1 MIQHG
6 DDIHNYQDIRL
17 NFSSNVFNHFDHSGL
32 FRHLSEQMPRIM
44 SYPEPTPTSLEAK
57 LADTLGIRPEEVMV
71 TNGATEA
78 IYLIAQTFR
87 EAKSHIM
94 QPTFGEYAEACCMAM
109 HSITSMDDAGI
120 VWLCNPNNPTGK
132 VRPHSE
138 VVEMI
143 GKTPSKTFVID
154 QSYDCFTTLPTLS
167 AQEAVAMSNVLLLHS
182 MTKEYAIP
190 GLRLGYV
197 IGNARLLDRIRK
209 MRMPWSVNVLAIEA
223 GKYLTDHHEDYHF
236 DLNALFKERQ
246 RVGNELK
253 ARGIDV
259 YESDTHILLCRLNE
273 GCAAELKER
282 LATGHGILI
291 RDASNFAGLTP
302 QHFRIAVQEAA
313 ENNELIRAID
323 ELQSHNG
330 LDT

>member
-6 DDIHNYQDIRL
+6 DDIHNYENIRL

-57 LADTLGIRPEEVMV
+57 LAGALGIKSEEVMV

-78 IYLIAQTFR
+78 IYLIAQAFR
-87 EAKSHIM
+87 EAKSYIM
-94 QPTFGEYAEACCMAM
+94 QPTFGEYAEACCMAK
-109 HSITSMDDAGI
+109 HSITGMEEAEM

-143 GKTPSKTFVID
+143 DKTPSKTFVID
-154 QSYDCFTTLPTLS
+154 QSYDCFTTLQTLS
-167 AQEAVAMSNVLLLHS
+167 AQEAAGMSNVLLLHS

-197 IGNARLLDRIRK
+197 IGNAQLLDRIRE

-236 DLNALFKERQ
+236 DLNALLKERQ

-259 YESDTHILLCRLNE
+259 YESDTHILLCQLHQFS
-273 GCAAELKER
+273 AATLKEQ
-282 LATGHGILI
+282 LALRHGILI
-291 RDASNFAGLTP
+291 RDASNFEGLTP
-302 QHFRIAVQEAA
+302 NHFRIAVQEAS
-313 ENNELIRAID
+313 ENNELIKAID